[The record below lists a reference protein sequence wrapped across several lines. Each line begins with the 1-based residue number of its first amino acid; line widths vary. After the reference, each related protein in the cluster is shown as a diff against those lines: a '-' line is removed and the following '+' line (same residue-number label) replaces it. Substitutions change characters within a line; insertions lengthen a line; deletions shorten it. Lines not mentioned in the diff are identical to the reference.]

1 MMAEDMDEFGWDDE
15 GDTEE
20 LAEVFDSSQTTE
32 PIMSQPNFHP
42 ESPSKAGRT
51 PRMTSPGK
59 RKLTEFAYDNST
71 SSSFAMAT
79 PLSSR
84 STTSNRYPPSSAE
97 LCMTPTPSKYRDVLS
112 TATEGGSSDLA
123 KEAIGLLEDC
133 DVVLPNRARD
143 QLIDLLDRQ
152 ELKTKGIRQARD
164 MARNLIHKK
173 DKEIASLREKLSN
186 LEAQREVDRNV
197 INSMKL

>member
-1 MMAEDMDEFGWDDE
+1 MMEEDNDEFGWDDE

-20 LAEVFDSSQTTE
+20 LVEIFGSSQTTE

-42 ESPSKAGRT
+42 ESPYKAART
-51 PRMTSPGK
+51 PTMTSPSK
-59 RKLTEFAYDNST
+59 RKLNEFAYDNSAST
-71 SSSFAMAT
+71 SSAMET

-84 STTSNRYPPSSAE
+84 STTSSRFPPSSAE

-112 TATEGGSSDLA
+112 AATKGDTSNLA
-123 KEAIGLLEDC
+123 KEAIDLLDKNE
-133 DVVLPNRARD
+133 VVLPNRVRD
-143 QLIDLLDRQ
+143 QLIDLLDCQ

-164 MARNLIHKK
+164 MARNLLHKK
-173 DKEIASLREKLSN
+173 DKEIASLQERLSN

-197 INSMKL
+197 INSIKL

>member
-1 MMAEDMDEFGWDDE
+1 MTEDMDEFGWDDE

-20 LAEVFDSSQTTE
+20 LAELFESSQATE

-42 ESPSKAGRT
+42 ESPYKVART
-51 PRMTSPGK
+51 PTMTSPGK
-59 RKLTEFAYDNST
+59 RKLNEFRNESDSASA
-71 SSSFAMAT
+71 SPAMAT
-79 PLSSR
+79 PFSSR
-84 STTSNRYPPSSAE
+84 STSSGRFLPSSAE

-112 TATEGGSSDLA
+112 TATKGEPSNLA
-123 KEAIGLLEDC
+123 KESIALLEGN

-152 ELKTKGIRQARD
+152 ELQTKGIRQARD
-164 MARNLIHKK
+164 IARTILKKK
-173 DKEIASLREKLSN
+173 DEEIASLKERLSN